1 MAAGAGAHVT
11 PAILRTALSNCV
23 LRDRLLSPYQHG
35 ASPVHG
41 SAPGLKFA
49 AALACVLLVVL
60 LPHGA
65 WAAYAGVAAGLLA
78 VALAARADLRTLALR
93 VLLVEPFVVG
103 IALLALLRPG
113 GLPLFL
119 SIVAKSTLCLAAMVL
134 LTATTRFSDLLG
146 VMWRMRVPA
155 LLVTT
160 LALMH
165 RYLFVLLEESE
176 RMQRARR
183 SRTFASGRAGAWRGG
198 DDVAG
203 LLFVRASE
211 RAERVYLAMC
221 ARGWRS

>member
-1 MAAGAGAHVT
+1 
-11 PAILRTALSNCV
+11 LSIAV

-35 ASPVHG
+35 SSPVHRG
-41 SAPGLKFA
+41 STGIKLGAT
-49 AALACVLLVVL
+49 LAVVVLVVL
-60 LPHGA
+60 LPRSA
-65 WAAYAGVAAGLLA
+65 WMAYAAVALGLLA
-78 VALAARADLRTLALR
+78 VALAAHVELHLLGLR
-93 VLLVEPFVVG
+93 VLLVEPFVIG

-113 GLPLFL
+113 GLPMFL
-119 SIVAKSTLCLAAMVL
+119 SIVTKSTLCLAAMVL

-146 VMWRMRVPA
+146 VLWRLRVPA

-165 RYLFVLLEESE
+165 RYLFVLLEESG

-183 SRTFASGRAGAWRGG
+183 SRTFVSGRVSAWRGG
-198 DDVAG
+198 AEVAG

-221 ARGWRS
+221 ARGWKS